1 MSQESVSMLILL
13 AAQQQKML
21 TSALKNAKMTGIVS
35 GLNLTLWT
43 TSVFCL
49 KTVLKLMIETVILVW
64 LVKESV
70 RLLGEMDLS
79 I

>member
-1 MSQESVSMLILL
+1 MSQESVSMPILL

-21 TSALKNAKMTGIVS
+21 MSALKNAKMTGIVS
-35 GLNLTLWT
+35 GLNLTLRT
-43 TSVFCL
+43 TSVFSL
-49 KTVLKLMIETVILVW
+49 KTVLKLMIEIVILVW

-70 RLLGEMDLS
+70 KLLGEMDLS